1 MQKIDFIY
9 GFFIGIST
17 AFIGAYLFMKIK
29 TDFNFI
35 EGIQIVY
42 SQGILGK
49 LITLG
54 TILNVVVF
62 FALLQF
68 KKELMARGVVFAT
81 IILALITL
89 FLQ

>member
-1 MQKIDFIY
+1 MQKMEFIY
-9 GFFIGIST
+9 GFFIGIIAT
-17 AFIGAYLFMKIK
+17 FLGAYLFMKIK
-29 TDFNFI
+29 TDFSFL
-35 EGIQIVY
+35 EGIQIVH

-54 TILNVVVF
+54 AILNVVVF

-81 IILALITL
+81 ILLALLTL
-89 FLQ
+89 FL